1 MADIVNLLQLKP
13 NIIFRMNKVVTLL
26 VFLIF
31 GFTQAQQLNCTVTIN
46 TERLPNPNQQV
57 FKTLQTS
64 LSEFVN
70 KTDWTG
76 SVLKQNERINC
87 SMYITLSSGGSNQFT
102 GTIQVQS
109 SRLIFNSTYS
119 SPVLNYNDKDFNF
132 QYTEYEPLL
141 FNPATFESNLVSVIS
156 FYSYVILAMDADTF
170 QMGAGNQYLETA
182 QNIASV
188 AQQGGSKGWSQSD
201 GLQNRYYLI
210 NDLNSPMYSDL
221 RQTMYTYHTGLDGMS
236 LDLKASKEKIKNA
249 IMLIGKLNSVKP
261 NAFLT
266 RVFFD
271 AKSDEIVSI
280 FSGGPSIPV
289 GDLTDVLNKVSP
301 LNSTKWSQIKF

>member
-1 MADIVNLLQLKP
+1 
-13 NIIFRMNKVVTLL
+13 MNKIVTLL

-31 GFTQAQQLNCTVTIN
+31 GSAQAQQLNCTVTIN
-46 TERLPNPNQQV
+46 TDRLPNPNQQV

-141 FNPATFESNLVSVIS
+141 FNPATFESNLVSVVS

-210 NDLNSPMYSDL
+210 NDLASPMYSDL
-221 RQTMYTYHTGLDGMS
+221 RQTMYAYHTGLDGMS

>member
-1 MADIVNLLQLKP
+1 
-13 NIIFRMNKVVTLL
+13 MNKLVTFLA
-26 VFLIF
+26 FLIF

-76 SVLKQNERINC
+76 IALKQNERINC
-87 SMYITLSSGGSNQFT
+87 SMYITLSSNSSDQFS

-109 SRLIFNSTYS
+109 SRLIYNSTYS
-119 SPVLNYNDKDFNF
+119 SPILNYNDKDFNF
-132 QYTEYEPLL
+132 RYIEYEPLL
-141 FNPATFESNLVSVIS
+141 FNPTTFESNLVSVVS
-156 FYSYVILAMDADTF
+156 FYSYLILAMDADSF
-170 QMGAGNQYLETA
+170 QMGAGSQYLETA

-201 GLQNRYYLI
+201 GVQNRYYLI
-210 NDLNSPMYSDL
+210 TDMISPMYSDL
-221 RQTMYTYHTGLDGMS
+221 RQTMFMYHNGLDGMS
-236 LDLKASKEKIKNA
+236 QDLKASKEKIKSA
-249 IMLIGKLNSVKP
+249 LILIGKLNSVKP

-280 FSGGPSIPV
+280 FSGGPSIPIT
-289 GDLTDVLNKVSP
+289 DLTDVLNKVSP
-301 LNSTKWSQIKF
+301 LNTAKWSQIKF

>member
-1 MADIVNLLQLKP
+1 MLVK
-13 NIIFRMNKVVTLL
+13 NIIIRDMNKIIILL
-26 VFLIF
+26 VFFTF
-31 GFTQAQQLNCTVTIN
+31 GLTQAQQLNCTVTLN

-57 FKTLQTS
+57 FKTLQTA

-76 SVLKQNERINC
+76 AALKPNERINC
-87 SMYITLSSGGSNQFT
+87 SMYITLSSNSSDQFT

-109 SRLIFNSTYS
+109 SRLIYNSIYS
-119 SPVLNYNDKDFNF
+119 SPVLNFNDKDFNF
-132 QYTEYEPLL
+132 QYIEYQPLL
-141 FNPATFESNLVSVIS
+141 FNPTTFESNLVSVIS
-156 FYSYVILAMDADTF
+156 FYSYMILGIDADTF
-170 QMGAGNQYLETA
+170 QMGGGDSYFETA
-182 QNIASV
+182 QNIANV

-210 NDLNSPMYSDL
+210 NDMLSPTYSDL
-221 RQTMYTYHTGLDGMS
+221 RQTTYAYHAGLDGMAQ
-236 LDLKASKEKIKNA
+236 DLKTSKEKIKEA
-249 IMLIGKLNSVKP
+249 IKIIGRLNSVKP

-266 RVFFD
+266 RIFFD

-289 GDLTDVLNKVSP
+289 TDLTDVLNKVSP
-301 LNSTKWSQIKF
+301 LNAQKWSQIKF

>member
-1 MADIVNLLQLKP
+1 
-13 NIIFRMNKVVTLL
+13 MNKIVTLL
-26 VFLIF
+26 VFFIF

-87 SMYITLSSGGSNQFT
+87 SMYITLSSNSSDQFT

-109 SRLIFNSTYS
+109 SRLIFGSTYS

-132 QYTEYEPLL
+132 RYTEYEPLL
-141 FNPATFESNLVSVIS
+141 FNPTTFDSNLVSVVS
-156 FYSYVILAMDADTF
+156 FYSYLILAMDADTF

-182 QNIASV
+182 QNIANV

-201 GLQNRYYLI
+201 GVQNRYYLI
-210 NDLNSPMYSDL
+210 TDMVSPMYSDL
-221 RQTMYTYHTGLDGMS
+221 RQTMYAYHTGLDGMS
-236 LDLKASKEKIKNA
+236 TDLKTSKEKVKGA
-249 IMLIGKLNSVKP
+249 IMILGKLNSVKP

-280 FSGGPSIPV
+280 FSGGPTIPV
-289 GDLTDVLNKVSP
+289 GDLTDMLNKVSP